1 MTAEAYTG
9 LMGSGKTLALVEYG
23 LKALASGSDVY
34 ANFGIGRH
42 MWGWLLPDGS
52 YSEVPQLL
60 DPKLR
65 ARYLATSPGHRI
77 GMGFV
82 PFPNVY
88 RLRDWEHFCQLRVM
102 RDPLGGAH
110 KEGCD
115 YRQCNGCSRGI
126 TILIDEVNSWAN
138 SRHWQDVG
146 VGLLTKFTY
155 MRKHGLELVVSA
167 QHEDRLDV
175 ALRHLLEFTW
185 LCRPGGFWTRRADHV
200 KEPVRIRG
208 FPLAWFTRERFI
220 AGQLTDA
227 VRAGAKEM
235 ESHSGII
242 GGMAGPE
249 RHWFSDNVANAYDT
263 YEEVELPGNKK
274 IQTLTWRSPTGRVER
289 SWNEPAIA

>member
-9 LMGSGKTLALVEYG
+9 LMGSGKTLALVDYG
-23 LKALASGSDVY
+23 LKALAAKSDVY

-42 MWGWLLPDGS
+42 VWGWLLPDGS
-52 YSEVPQLL
+52 FSEVPQLAS
-60 DPKLR
+60 PALR
-65 ARYLATSPGHRI
+65 ARFRKVSPEVRI
-77 GMGFV
+77 GHGFI

-88 RLRDWEHFCQLRVM
+88 RLRDWEHFCHLRVM
-102 RDPLGGAH
+102 RDPLGAAH
-110 KEGCD
+110 KPECD
-115 YRQCNGCSRGI
+115 YRKCGGCSRGI

-200 KEPVRIRG
+200 REPVRIRG
-208 FPLAWFTRERFI
+208 FPVAWFSRERFI
-220 AGQLTDA
+220 AGQLSDA
-227 VRAGAKEM
+227 IRAGTRDLD
-235 ESHSGII
+235 SHTGIV
-242 GGMAGPE
+242 GGMGGPQ
-249 RHWFSDNVANAYDT
+249 RHWFNDTIADAYDT
-263 YEEVELPGNKK
+263 YEEVELPGTKR
-274 IQTLTWRSPTGRVER
+274 IGSLLWREDLKLVS
-289 SWNEPAIA
+289 

>member
-23 LKALASGSDVY
+23 LKALKNGSDVY
-34 ANFGIGRH
+34 ANFGIGKH
-42 MWGWLLPDGS
+42 EWGYLNGSGRFQPFEMLAKAEHRSRFIAENPD
-52 YSEVPQLL
+52 
-60 DPKLR
+60 R
-65 ARYLATSPGHRI
+65 RI
-77 GMGFV
+77 GQGFT
-82 PFPNVY
+82 PAPNLY
-88 RLRDWEHFCQLRVM
+88 RLRDWEHFCHLRVM

-110 KEGCD
+110 KQGCD
-115 YRQCNGCSRGI
+115 YRGCPGCSRGI

-185 LCRPGGFWTRRADHV
+185 LCRPGGWWTRRADHV
-200 KEPVRIRG
+200 KEPVRIKG
-208 FPLAWFTRERFI
+208 MPIAWFTRERFI

-227 VRAGAKEM
+227 VRAGSKEM

-249 RHWFSDNVANAYDT
+249 RHWFSDTVANAYDT
-263 YEEVELPGNKK
+263 YEEVELPGTKK
-274 IQTLTWRSPTGRVER
+274 ITTLTWRGDIKLAS
-289 SWNEPAIA
+289 